1 MPPPTPKK
9 AKSTVPKTAQ
19 TGMMPE
25 LDAPL
30 PGYLTPK
37 KKTGTDDDDLTDS
50 PVRSV
55 NVDMPTAE
63 EAAIGSRQEKL
74 ERDMGMA
81 AMGKGRKSR
90 KHKKSKKTRKTRKT
104 KKHGKRKA

>member
-1 MPPPTPKK
+1 MPPPKTPKK
-9 AKSTVPKTAQ
+9 PSATEKKTAQ
-19 TGMMPE
+19 TGIMPE

-37 KKTGTDDDDLTDS
+37 KKTGTEDDDLTDS

-63 EAAIGSRQEKL
+63 EAEIGSRQEEFEKSIN
-74 ERDMGMA
+74 RSG
-81 AMGKGRKSR
+81 GKSRRKS
-90 KHKKSKKTRKTRKT
+90 KKSKKTRKTRKA